1 MNKVRN
7 IILISKFVICFQSHL
22 ENVQERPGKAI
33 SRHEPLGRR
42 ESCNISAEDIKS
54 YLATPIPFTT
64 IFELRGSETVVTRP
78 LANDINSSILAQIAG
93 YAARTGQILNIGDV
107 KNWLKDA
114 KIKFDEIEAKSILCM
129 PISNGKKDLIGVA
142 QLINKGINSPFTD
155 CDVSL
160 FEAFAIFC
168 GLGIHNTQ
176 MYENACKLM
185 AKQKVALECL
195 SYHATAS
202 NEATVRL
209 LQEQIPSAETYNLYS
224 FTFIDFELSDEDTCK
239 ATIRMFMECDLVQQ
253 FHIPYEVRILSIFF
267 CLCRKSGIFLK
278 EC

>member
-1 MNKVRN
+1 M
-7 IILISKFVICFQSHL
+7 S
-22 ENVQERPGKAI
+22 
-33 SRHEPLGRR
+33 
-42 ESCNISAEDIKS
+42 
-54 YLATPIPFTT
+54 
-64 IFELRGSETVVTRP
+64 RP
-78 LANDINSSILAQIAG
+78 LPNDLYNSTLAQIAG
-93 YAARTGQILNIGDV
+93 YAARSGQILNIGDV
-107 KNWLKDA
+107 KSWLKEA
-114 KIKFDEIEAKSILCM
+114 RIKADEIAARTILCM

-142 QLINKGINSPFTD
+142 QLINKGGNSPFTD

-202 NEATVRL
+202 NEATVK
-209 LQEQIPSAETYNLYS
+209 LQKEDIPSATIYNLYS
-224 FTFIDFELSDEDTCK
+224 FTFIDFELSDGDTCK

-253 FHIPYEVRILSIFF
+253 FHIPYEVRI
-267 CLCRKSGIFLK
+267 
-278 EC
+278 

>member
-1 MNKVRN
+1 MKNY
-7 IILISKFVICFQSHL
+7 L
-22 ENVQERPGKAI
+22 E
-33 SRHEPLGRR
+33 S
-42 ESCNISAEDIKS
+42 
-54 YLATPIPFTT
+54 PIPFTT
-64 IFELRGSETVVTRP
+64 IFELRGSQTVVTRP
-78 LANDINSSILAQIAG
+78 FLNDLQTSPLSQIAG

-107 KNWLKDA
+107 KNWLKEA
-114 KIKFDEIEAKSILCM
+114 QIQSTAIEAKTILCM
-129 PISNGKKDLIGVA
+129 PISNGKKNLIGVA
-142 QLINKGINSPFTD
+142 LLINKAGNSPFTD

-202 NEATVRL
+202 NEATVKL
-209 LQEQIPSAETYNLYS
+209 FQEDIPSAETFNLYS
-224 FTFIDFELSDEDTCK
+224 FTFIDFELNDEDTCK

-253 FHIPYEVRILSIFF
+253 FHIPYEVRFSHIYI
-267 CLCRKSGIFLK
+267 
-278 EC
+278 